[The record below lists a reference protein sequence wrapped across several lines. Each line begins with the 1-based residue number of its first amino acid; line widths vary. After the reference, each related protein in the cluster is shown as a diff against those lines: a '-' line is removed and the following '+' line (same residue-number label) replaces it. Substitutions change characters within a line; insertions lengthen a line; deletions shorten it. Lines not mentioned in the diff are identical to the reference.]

1 VHSLSSVLFGSAL
14 RRWSTCV
21 VANLI
26 FYVGGSALQHHVL
39 EVSASPGLALGLVF
53 FWVLLGVLN
62 GLITTLAL
70 GNLIVYDGFLDD
82 FLRDEM
88 AELDA
93 KIMGEVADTE
103 DEDIDA
109 LVRTGSGMRFVI
121 VCLVLIL
128 VHLGVANEI
137 PGGFMGRYTHPGVAL
152 TNLRNDDPMLRRQG
166 IDLIA
171 NRLDFTITPAVD
183 SAVLKALA
191 DDDDGVVARATFVA
205 GILDLD
211 AAVEPIGRLAVE
223 RPSLTF
229 TSLISLGQLDT
240 PASRVV
246 AKRLVKETVV
256 QEEPQALALMLGLL
270 KVPLVDQLVAI
281 YKAHPDNEDIRV
293 AAIWSLGEMRDS
305 RMLKVMTG
313 ALKDESLAV
322 RCAASHGLE
331 KMVVLDSSGAL
342 RAAFEAGDPY
352 DVCPEKNLPVQ
363 EGGPIVHLV
372 KKRSYMFGLIRALA
386 TTDDPRLLRW
396 LVEHQEDT
404 PDYRTKMFMKK
415 VWERL
420 EEKDARGEL
429 NKLKLRLRQKR
440 MLEEA
445 AVKPAPKT
453 TPDAGPNAADAAS
466 GGAADGAR

>member
-1 VHSLSSVLFGSAL
+1 MHSLGSALFGSAL

-21 VANLI
+21 VSNLL
-26 FYVGGSALQHHVL
+26 FYAGGSALQHYVL
-39 EVSASPGLALGLVF
+39 EVSAAPGFALGLVF
-53 FWVLLGVLN
+53 LWVLMGLIN
-62 GLITTLAL
+62 GLVTTITL
-70 GNLIVYDGFLDD
+70 GDLILFDGFLED

-93 KIMGEVADTE
+93 KIMGEVPDTE

-109 LVRTGSGMRFVI
+109 LVRTGSGMRFIMVLLVI
-121 VCLVLIL
+121 TL

-152 TNLRNDDPMLRRQG
+152 TNLRNDDPMLRRRG

-171 NRLDFTITPAVD
+171 NRLDFTITPAVEK
-183 SAVLKALA
+183 AVLTALA
-191 DDDDGVVARATFVA
+191 DPDDGVTARATFVA
-205 GILDLD
+205 GILDLE

-223 RPSLTF
+223 KPSLTF
-229 TSLISLGQLDT
+229 TSLISLGQLDS
-240 PASRVV
+240 PQSRVI
-246 AKRLVKETVV
+246 AKRLVKEKAV

-281 YKAHPDNEDIRV
+281 YKAHPQDEDIRV
-293 AAIWSLGEMRDS
+293 AAIWALGEMRDS
-305 RMLKVMTG
+305 RMLKVVVS
-313 ALKDESLAV
+313 ALQDSALAV
-322 RCAASHGLE
+322 RCAAAHGLE
-331 KMVVLDSSGAL
+331 KMVVLESSEPL
-342 RAAFEAGDPY
+342 RAAFVAGDPY

-396 LVEHQEDT
+396 LVDHQDDT

-420 EEKDARGEL
+420 KEKDARGEL

-440 MLEEA
+440 RQ
-445 AVKPAPKT
+445 VH
-453 TPDAGPNAADAAS
+453 S
-466 GGAADGAR
+466 S

>member
-1 VHSLSSVLFGSAL
+1 MHSLSSALFGSTL

-21 VANLI
+21 ISNLI
-26 FYVGGSALQHHVL
+26 FYLGGGALQHYVL
-39 EVSASPGLALGLVF
+39 EVSASPGLALVLVF
-53 FWVLLGVLN
+53 VWVLAGVLN
-62 GLITTLAL
+62 GLIMTITL
-70 GNLIVYDGFLDD
+70 GDLIVYDGFLDD
-82 FLRDEM
+82 VLRDEM

-93 KIMGEVADTE
+93 KIMGDVPDTE

-109 LVRTGSGMRFVI
+109 LVRTGSGMRFVV
-121 VCLVLIL
+121 VCLVLVL
-128 VHLGVANEI
+128 VHLGIANEI
-137 PGGFMGRYTHPGVAL
+137 PGGFMTQYTHPGVAL
-152 TNLRNDDPMLRRQG
+152 THLRNDDPVLRRQG
-166 IDLIA
+166 IDLVA
-171 NRLDFTITPAVD
+171 NRLDFTITPAVEK
-183 SAVLKALA
+183 AVMKALA
-191 DDDDGVVARATFVA
+191 DPDEGVAARATFVS
-205 GILDLD
+205 GILDLK

-223 RPSLTF
+223 KPALTF

-240 PASRVV
+240 PESRQL
-246 AKRLVKETVV
+246 AKRLVKEPAV

-270 KVPLVDQLVAI
+270 KVPLVDQLVSI
-281 YKAHPDNEDIRV
+281 YKAHPDDEDTRV

-305 RMLKVMTG
+305 RMLKVMTS
-313 ALKDESLAV
+313 ALKDPSLAV

-331 KMVVLDSSGAL
+331 KMVVLESSEPL

-396 LVEHQEDT
+396 LVDHQDDT

-420 EEKDARGEL
+420 KEKDARGDL
-429 NKLKLRLRQKR
+429 NKLKLRLRQQR
-440 MLEEA
+440 MLQQAMPKA
-445 AVKPAPKT
+445 A
-453 TPDAGPNAADAAS
+453 TPDAGTVDTEKPP
-466 GGAADGAR
+466 GGALDGGR